1 MSYRG
6 WSEGVV
12 DRHSPVP
19 AYHQLAQVL
28 RMRIQRGDW
37 GVGEQLPTEIQ
48 LSSEYDVSRSTV
60 RQALSELAE
69 NLVVSREHGKG
80 TFVLAA
86 TRLLMNDLSLPMGL
100 AHRARSQGVDL
111 QAKVLS
117 ISAIDDV
124 PDEVRQRLQLG
135 AGDEVIELRR
145 MMTLD
150 SAPAALVL
158 SWLPAGR
165 VPGLLKDG
173 LVDGSISHTLVTRYG
188 VELGRYDNQLEV
200 AGATQEQAELLGVEM
215 NDPLILLSALCLSVD
230 EVPLEDSQTYWRADR
245 VRLRFGVTPPRSS
258 A

>member
-1 MSYRG
+1 
-6 WSEGVV
+6 
-12 DRHSPVP
+12 
-19 AYHQLAQVL
+19 
-28 RMRIQRGDW
+28 MRIQRGDW
-37 GVGEQLPTEIQ
+37 TAGEQLPTEIQ

-69 NLVVSREHGKG
+69 NLVVSREQGKG

-86 TRLLMNDLSLPMGL
+86 PRLLMNDLSLPVGL

-111 QAKVLS
+111 EAKVLS

-135 AGDEVIELRR
+135 ADGVVIELRR

-158 SWLPAGR
+158 SWLPAAR

-173 LVDGSISHTLVTRYG
+173 LVDGSISQTLVTRYG

-200 AGATQEQAELLGVEM
+200 TGATQEQAELLDVEM
-215 NDPLILLSALCLSVD
+215 NDPLILLSALCLSVE

>member
-28 RMRIQRGDW
+28 QMRIQRGDW
-37 GVGEQLPTEIQ
+37 GVGKQLPTEIQ

-69 NLVVSREHGKG
+69 SLVVSREHGKG

-86 TRLLMNDLSLPMGL
+86 PRLLMNDLSLPMGL
-100 AHRARSQGVDL
+100 AHRARSQGVEL
-111 QAKVLS
+111 EAKVLS
-117 ISAIDDV
+117 IGAIDDV
-124 PDEVRQRLQLG
+124 PNEVRQRLQLG

-173 LVDGSISHTLVTRYG
+173 LVDGSISQTLVTRYG

-200 AGATQEQAELLGVEM
+200 TGATQEQAELLDVEM

-245 VRLRFGVTPPRSS
+245 VRLRFGVAPPRSS